1 LARFLRKGEISLSKK
16 GYTLIEIII
25 TVTIL
30 TLITVPIC
38 TLLTQSVYSNIKSKE
53 MIAALGLA
61 QGKIEELKA
70 LSFDE
75 IRTRLGEQY
84 EDAVESNNY
93 YFRRSVKIQIEE
105 ANLLRIT
112 VRIQGDNGVVNIVT
126 YRGKY

>member
-1 LARFLRKGEISLSKK
+1 MSKK